1 MGELIAKEVVM
12 RFFRGFKPA
21 VCWMFLIGV
30 LGLDQAGTAAQL
42 ATPESRG
49 AGVGAIIELD
59 AQELRWVAEH
69 PQVIVSSVQYP
80 LYLFKD
86 EHGQWSGLNND
97 LLNRISAMTGLQFV
111 HEESFST
118 DQLLGRLE
126 SAEAD
131 MSTTLAMNDERKA
144 FLDFSH
150 AFGGAGWVFVG
161 RADAPVVHSLAQ
173 LAKRV
178 LVLPARHAL
187 EGTIRRDYPAI
198 ELRTVKTYAEA
209 RALVESGEAFATI
222 ENEIGAQLYPLGQ
235 LKVGRAV
242 EGKWEADHLAVR
254 KGQSPLL
261 SILNKALEAFPAA
274 DLRAIRLKWLSGIAP
289 VESPSR
295 WRQLTHWFCWGMFIV
310 SLFGLLSLLW
320 NRRLAALIK
329 QRADAEKGLGDQ
341 LAFQHALIDGMPD
354 PMFVRDLQGRL
365 IMCNKSYEE
374 SLCTRFDQVQGRRL
388 VELDVLPAETAAL
401 LHAEFMAQMETR
413 KPRFSERQLL
423 FNNGV
428 RDIYQWTVPFY
439 SVDGQLRG
447 LLGGWTDIGHRT
459 RHL

>member
-1 MGELIAKEVVM
+1 M

-131 MSTTLAMNDERKA
+131 MSTTLAMNDERKV

-341 LAFQHALIDGMPD
+341 LAFQHALIDAMPD

-428 RDIYQWTVPFY
+428 RDIYQWTVPLY

-459 RHL
+459 RLL

>member
-1 MGELIAKEVVM
+1 M

-131 MSTTLAMNDERKA
+131 MSTTLAMNDERKV

-341 LAFQHALIDGMPD
+341 LAFQHALIDAMPD

-459 RHL
+459 RLL

>member
-1 MGELIAKEVVM
+1 M

-341 LAFQHALIDGMPD
+341 LAFQHALIDAMPD
-354 PMFVRDLQGRL
+354 PMFVRDLQGL

-447 LLGGWTDIGHRT
+447 LLGGWTDIGHRK

>member
-1 MGELIAKEVVM
+1 M

-222 ENEIGAQLYPLGQ
+222 ENEIGAQLYPSGQ

-341 LAFQHALIDGMPD
+341 LAFQHALIDAMPD